1 MVRQKSTKAS
11 ELDIRLAKGVK
22 GVKSGL
28 YKSLYEAAKVLG
40 LNRDTLTRRV
50 KGGYNRTQARHA

>member
-1 MVRQKSTKAS
+1 MVYQKSIKAS
-11 ELDIRLAKGVK
+11 KLDIRLTEGVK

-28 YKSLYEAAKVLG
+28 YKSSYEAIKVLG

-50 KGGYNRTQARHA
+50 KGGYNCT